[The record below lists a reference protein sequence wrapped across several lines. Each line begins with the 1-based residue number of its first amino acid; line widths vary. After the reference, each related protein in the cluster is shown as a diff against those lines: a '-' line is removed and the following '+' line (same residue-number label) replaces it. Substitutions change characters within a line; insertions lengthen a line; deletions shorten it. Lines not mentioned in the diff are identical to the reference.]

1 MNLSMNP
8 SLSLAPFEKWD
19 IDYIGQISPASSR
32 RNEYIIIATEY
43 LTKWAEAKAVK
54 KADAKQTTIFLY
66 ENIISRFGC
75 PKILI
80 SDRGSHFLNLVI
92 REMTQLF
99 QINHRKTT
107 PYHPQTNGQTKR
119 VNQTLIRILRK
130 IITESKRDWDVKLT
144 VALWA
149 YRTTYKVTTQATPFS
164 LMYGME
170 AILSIE
176 FEVSFLCIA
185 IENHLDDSTSLKD
198 RLAWLESLNEMRQL
212 AAQHVEV
219 TQRRRKVA
227 FDKCQTCGSCYRMHA
242 SWSFLLNLMPCGL
255 VPTSLRRSSPTI
267 PCNLRP
273 WTVWISPHA
282 LLVAIAK
289 STKCEHEANTWI
301 HCRFIP
307 GSWV

>member
-1 MNLSMNP
+1 MNLPLNP
-8 SLSLAPFEKWD
+8 SLPLAPFEKWG

-43 LTKWAEAKAVK
+43 LMKWAEAKAVK
-54 KADAKQTTIFLY
+54 KADAKQTAIFLY

-80 SDRGSHFLNLVI
+80 SDRGSHFLNPVI

-130 IITESKRDWDVKLT
+130 IVTESKRDWDIKLT
-144 VALWA
+144 AALWA
-149 YRTTYKVTTQATPFS
+149 YRTTYKVTTRATPFS

-170 AILSIE
+170 AILPIE
-176 FEVSFLCIA
+176 FEVPSLRIA
-185 IENHLDDSTSLKD
+185 IENRLDDSTSLKD
-198 RLAWLESLNEMRQL
+198 RLAWLESLNERRQL

-219 TQRRRKVA
+219 T
-227 FDKCQTCGSCYRMHA
+227 
-242 SWSFLLNLMPCGL
+242 
-255 VPTSLRRSSPTI
+255 
-267 PCNLRP
+267 
-273 WTVWISPHA
+273 
-282 LLVAIAK
+282 
-289 STKCEHEANTWI
+289 
-301 HCRFIP
+301 
-307 GSWV
+307 